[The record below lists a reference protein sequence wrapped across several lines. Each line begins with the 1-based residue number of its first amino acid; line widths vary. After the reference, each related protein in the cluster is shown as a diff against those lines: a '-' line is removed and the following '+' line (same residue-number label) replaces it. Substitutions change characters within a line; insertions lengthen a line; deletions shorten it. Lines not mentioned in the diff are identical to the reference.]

1 MTYDTATVRD
11 WALKEAGSLA
21 LKALAE
27 DMPGVRDAPKPE
39 VVDWLVANDLDRL
52 VESYRLS
59 QRKIIHM
66 TETRYSVIDN
76 QYIAGCRC
84 GWKGRYL
91 DSRAA
96 ARAEGDEH
104 LDKENAPAQ

>member
-1 MTYDTATVRD
+1 MEV
-11 WALKEAGSLA
+11 AGSLA
-21 LKALAE
+21 LEELAQ
-27 DMPGVRDAPKPE
+27 DMPHVREASKPE
-39 VVDWLVANDLDRL
+39 VVEWLL
-52 VESYRLS
+52 VNGRDALTYSYQRS

-66 TETRYSVIDN
+66 TETRYSMIDN

-84 GWKGRYL
+84 GWKGRYF

-104 LDKENAPAQ
+104 LAEENAPA